1 MKISPYHDKCLGRCR
16 ECPSRCTR
24 VSLCGFRPLW
34 PRSAIQYPHS
44 ISVNQRHSLSTRHRF
59 YGPLPL
65 CLVSSL
71 PKSRGAV
78 FSLHCPSEQGRD
90 DIFMCTVLWVH
101 GSDLCKKIVFRRL
114 PMLYVK
120 FWRARSFSREIVLC
134 VFLYLLLNKQTKKQ
148 NGELSIHKVFYY
160 HFSLCNACIESKGFM
175 LALSFSPKPFFYSF
189 ANTGLYQ
196 LVISLPMRLM
206 SIGFHSNVNVLNTLS
221 V

>member
-16 ECPSRCTR
+16 ECPSRCTH

-78 FSLHCPSEQGRD
+78 FNLHCPSEQGRD

-101 GSDLCKKIVFRRL
+101 GSDLRKKNSVQKTS
-114 PMLYVK
+114 YVIREILESQEFLQRNCAVCLSISSLK
-120 FWRARSFSREIVLC
+120 QTNKKTKWRAV
-134 VFLYLLLNKQTKKQ
+134 
-148 NGELSIHKVFYY
+148 
-160 HFSLCNACIESKGFM
+160 
-175 LALSFSPKPFFYSF
+175 
-189 ANTGLYQ
+189 
-196 LVISLPMRLM
+196 
-206 SIGFHSNVNVLNTLS
+206 HS
-221 V
+221 